1 MQEFFDK
8 IFYEV
13 IFFALKNDWGEQ
25 WLRLRSA
32 TRPRLRSVTRI
43 RLRSATRLRLRSATR
58 IWLRSA
64 TRIRLRSAIRI
75 RLRSDIGIFVS
86 RWNLESKVFDLIQSS
101 RMLPGASPNSLRNTR
116 LKYEGSRNPVFAA
129 ISFTLNPVLSR
140 RIFASLTLTAM
151 T

>member
-25 WLRLRSA
+25 WLRLRS
-32 TRPRLRSVTRI
+32 VTRI
-43 RLRSATRLRLRSATR
+43 W
-58 IWLRSA
+58 I
-64 TRIRLRSAIRI
+64 
-75 RLRSDIGIFVS
+75 RSDIGIFVS
-86 RWNLESKVFDLIQSS
+86 RWNLENKGFDLIQSS